1 MKNYG
6 SVLRSL
12 FCLCYNIS
20 MAIKVGVLRG
30 GPSSESGVS
39 LRTGEAVLKNLP
51 GKYSG
56 HDIIL
61 SKNGKWYFQGWP
73 SHPEKIFRSVDVI
86 FNALHGKYGEDGK
99 VQQLLESFKIPYT
112 GSGILASAL
121 GMNKILARD
130 SFLKAGLRVPD
141 ADFGSGKESPLN
153 IANKALRK
161 LSPPWVVKPASS
173 GSSVGV
179 SIARNFNDLIK
190 SVEGA
195 LNHDDKVIIEE
206 YIYGREIT
214 CGILEKFR
222 GQEHYVLPA
231 IEIIPPPARDF
242 FDYQAKY
249 SGETREIC
257 PAAIEP
263 KIKKAIEKMA
273 MAAHI
278 ALGCRHYS
286 RADFIVSQ
294 PLGGSEAKIYILEIN
309 TLPGLTSES
318 LLPKS
323 INAIG
328 SSYSELLDHLIA
340 LALGGI

>member
-1 MKNYG
+1 M
-6 SVLRSL
+6 RSL
-12 FCLCYNIS
+12 FHLCYNAD

-30 GPSSESGVS
+30 GPSSESAVS
-39 LRTGEAVLKNLP
+39 LKTGEAVLKNLP

-56 HDIIL
+56 HDIVL

-73 SHPEKIFRSVDVI
+73 SYPEKIFRSVDVV

-99 VQQLLESFKIPYT
+99 VQQLLESFKVPYT

-130 SFLKAGLRVPD
+130 SFLKAGLRMPG
-141 ADFGSGKESPLN
+141 ADFGSDKESPLG
-153 IANKALRK
+153 IANKTLRK

-190 SVEGA
+190 SIEEA
-195 LNHDDKVIIEE
+195 LSHDDKVIIEE

-222 GQEHYVLPA
+222 GQEHYALPA

-257 PAAIEP
+257 PATIEP
-263 KIKKAIEKMA
+263 QIKKAIEEMA
-273 MAAHI
+273 RVAHI

-286 RADFIVSQ
+286 RADFIVSRQ
-294 PLGGSEAKIYILEIN
+294 PHGNESKIYILEIN

-323 INAIG
+323 ISAIG
-328 SSYSELLDHLIA
+328 SSYPEFLDHLIM
-340 LALGGI
+340 LALGRI